1 MSLLSF
7 FSGKLSGKQLA
18 QLAGQVVQR
27 SQVPVRKRVER
38 RAAMMRISEAVG
50 YIRVR
55 AAEIIEAEIEQVLQ
69 TYSPKQAVLVR
80 AELTTLA
87 TEAVVSTVIRDLTC
101 LPLQQGGRAWQQRR
115 AA

>member
-1 MSLLSF
+1 MSLFSF
-7 FSGKLSGKQLA
+7 FSGKLSAKQLA

-55 AAEIIEAEIEQVLQ
+55 AAEIIESEIEQVLQ
-69 TYSPKQAVLVR
+69 AYPSQAALVR
-80 AELTTLA
+80 ADLTTLA

-101 LPLQQGGRAWQQRR
+101 LPIQQGRAWQQRR
-115 AA
+115 AAA